1 MDTEN
6 VTTESEIRRER
17 EGVIDAGV
25 LDRLMAQVASEGLEL
40 LGPDGVLTELT
51 SRIMNRAL
59 EIEMTDHLGYE
70 KGDPGG
76 WGSGNNRNG
85 TTPKTVLTDTRIRS
99 FITGTGRS
107 IRMLLARLTTSYRL
121 SKKLRIPVRTGC
133 GVTFW

>member
-70 KGDPGG
+70 KGDPAG

-85 TTPKTVLTDTRIRS
+85 TTPKTVLTDWACPQVVD
-99 FITGTGRS
+99 TGFSRD
-107 IRMLLARLTTSYRL
+107 
-121 SKKLRIPVRTGC
+121 LRDFFHSSC
-133 GVTFW
+133 GHN